1 MRILFSFV
9 LFCNFI
15 FAQYNSTMYDLI
27 KTTYERSFDK
37 QIIQSY
43 LTSESE
49 EKIKAALL
57 SISQSDDTSFVPE
70 IINLDLLKY
79 GSEVS
84 FALGQIG
91 KCNQSINFLWK
102 YLNSSPP
109 PSQYPNIFFAI
120 GKIGTEE
127 DINKLVRFY
136 TSFDTIIFPFE
147 GISRAI
153 LQFQLR
159 GIRHDTAKSVLEK
172 EILQYP
178 NNKYRVAEAL
188 FVLSRY
194 NGSARVIDK
203 LKKILLDQNKIKS
216 QYSEKVD
223 SLELLKIACNQYA
236 LMNFQKL
243 KFFPTEGKFLKSIF
257 SNDDI
262 LFYIELAKSIV
273 YLDFTKN
280 NVGYLPTVFQIL
292 DEKNLNVAIQG
303 ARSLGEIDSSI
314 IIKNKIFVRR
324 RVLRAITDYNIDL
337 QIRSELFLTG
347 YKLLGNYKEFSQIIN
362 WFKAKDETKIKFTAL
377 NPDTLNAVKSLIQFY
392 NSPKINSKIES
403 LTQLV
408 SFIQNKNYQSN
419 LLPIIL
425 DAIASNYP
433 PLISIAAEGIGANF
447 ILNNSK
453 RLKEILS
460 EQLTTY
466 KDNPDFLEA
475 IMSLINLSGKID
487 KDFYSLMIDKVKSSK
502 LYSLRKFIAAKTGST
517 SIGYK
522 ELDKFEDIWD
532 YAFKYKQA
540 IINTS
545 KGVITIQF
553 NSEVAPITVAN
564 FCMLVKNNFYNG
576 IIFHR
581 VVPGFVI
588 QAGDPTAT
596 GWGGPGYDIVSEF
609 SDSHFGIGYVGM
621 ASAGKDTEGSQFFMM
636 QGNYPHLNSRY
647 SLFAKVINGMEVV
660 YNITQEDKIL
670 SIELID

>member
-147 GISRAI
+147 GISKAI

-159 GIRHDTAKSVLEK
+159 GIRHDTSKSVLEK

-194 NGSARVIDK
+194 NSSARVIDK

-216 QYSEKVD
+216 QYSEKAD
-223 SLELLKIACNQYA
+223 SVELLKMACNQYA

-243 KFFPTEGKFLKSIF
+243 KFFPTEGKFLKLIF

-280 NVGYLPTVFQIL
+280 NVGYLPTVFQIF

-324 RVLRAITDYNIDL
+324 RVLTAITDYNIDL

-362 WFKAKDETKIKFTAL
+362 WFKAKDETKIKFAAL

-419 LLPIIL
+419 LPPIIL
-425 DAIASNYP
+425 DAIASNYA
-433 PLISIAAEGIGANF
+433 PLISIAAEGIDANF

-460 EQLTTY
+460 EQLITY

-475 IMSLINLSGKID
+475 IMSLINLSEKID
-487 KDFYSLMIDKVKSSK
+487 KDFYSLMIDKAKSSK
-502 LYSLRKFIAAKTGST
+502 LYSLRKFIAAKTGGT

-522 ELDKFEDIWD
+522 ELDKFEDIWN

-564 FCMLVKNNFYNG
+564 FCMLAKNNFYNG

-609 SDSHFGIGYVGM
+609 SDSHFVIGYVGM
-621 ASAGKDTEGSQFFMM
+621 ASAGKDTEGSQFFIM